1 MEEITRYYQNIMDYS
16 KPNKVLALFGPRQV
30 GKTTLVRKISLKI
43 SEGINIKY
51 DTGDDYRI
59 QEVWNSQNLSR
70 LKEYVEGYDTVIID
84 EAQRISG
91 IGLGLKLLVDAK
103 VSCSFIVT
111 GSSSFALAGQ
121 IGEPLT
127 GRKRTLMLYPV
138 AQLELLSWYNRYEL
152 AERMEQFL
160 LYGSYPEVITATS
173 RNDKIEYLNEITGSY
188 LLKDILELEQVK
200 GAKVLFDLLRLLAHQ
215 IGNEVSLRELGN
227 SLGIDYKT
235 VARYIDLMEK
245 SFILYN
251 LRGFSGNLRKE
262 VTKKS
267 KYYFFDPGIR
277 NAIIANFNPLE
288 QRNDTGALWENFI
301 FMERM
306 KKAAYYKIYRNAF
319 FWRTWDKQEIDLIE
333 EREGKLFAYE
343 IKYGKKP
350 SSPPTIWK
358 DTYPDSEFALINR
371 KNYLDFILP

>member
-1 MEEITRYYQNIMDYS
+1 MEQIPRYYHNLMDYR
-16 KPNKVLALFGPRQV
+16 KPNKVLVLFGPRQV
-30 GKTTLVRKISLKI
+30 GKTTLIRSISRKTA
-43 SEGINIKY
+43 GRIKY

-70 LKEYVEGYDTVIID
+70 LGEYVERYDTVIID
-84 EAQRISG
+84 EAQRVPG
-91 IGLGLKLLVDAK
+91 IGIGLKLLIDAQAP
-103 VSCSFIVT
+103 CSFIVT

-127 GRKRTLMLYPV
+127 GRKNTLMLYPI
-138 AQLELLSWYNRYEL
+138 AQLELASRFNRYEL
-152 AERMEQFL
+152 TEKRDDFL
-160 LYGSYPEVITATS
+160 LYGSYPEVITATN

-200 GAKVLFDLLRLLAHQ
+200 GAKILFDLLRLLAYQ

-262 VTKKS
+262 ITKKS
-267 KYYFFDPGIR
+267 KYFFFDTGIR
-277 NAIIANFNPLE
+277 NAIIANFNPME
-288 QRNDTGALWENFI
+288 KRNDAGALWENFI

-306 KKAAYYKIYRNAF
+306 KKASYYKIYRNVF

-333 EREGKLFAYE
+333 EREGKLFGYE
-343 IKYGKKP
+343 IKYGNKN
-350 SSPPTIWK
+350 SSAPKIWRE
-358 DTYPDSEFALINR
+358 TYPDAEFSTINR
-371 KNYLDFILP
+371 ENYLDFILP